1 MRTVK
6 DLTKTALYG
15 GKTVDESKPPTEMPS
30 PEPSPTTPGGVGKG
44 SLDEA
49 KAPKPSPM
57 TSWAKMGLTKIPK
70 P

>member
-30 PEPSPTTPGGVGKG
+30 PEPVPTAPGGVGKG

-49 KAPKPSPM
+49 KKQKPLPM
-57 TSWAKMGLTKIPK
+57 TSWQRMGLSKIPK